1 VAVRSVRL
9 PNVNLT
15 KYVNLDGQWRF
26 CPVVYSGNGR
36 IKPDQVLVNGKPETH
51 TEGAYYIEWY
61 DNGKRKRRS
70 VGKNALD
77 AFAAQKRQAQ
87 VLGAKAHGITVSEG
101 DPTSPTLGEA
111 CEEFLR
117 EIELHRKHK
126 TFLQYST
133 ALTYLKESVGERK
146 RLADVSRKDLL
157 NFVQYIRQEKNLA
170 ERTAWTKLTVAVQL
184 LKSNGIRGLL
194 ARKDWPRFVQ
204 TEPEVYSP
212 EQIQK
217 LLATCDDFRRTLFE
231 FFWMTGFREQEV
243 QRVTWSDVDFTAQ
256 VVRVVAK
263 PDWRPKT
270 WEEREVPMSDRLV
283 QSLQYYRRVAN
294 TKTPYVFSTST
305 GQVCYHFLDMLK
317 KTALEAGLNCGLC
330 DNGTNICAVSPVC
343 DRWYLHKFRATFAT
357 MLLQNTD
364 LATVQRYL
372 GHKDL
377 ASTMRYLRPA
387 RGSTARAKVNDTF
400 APFV

>member
-1 VAVRSVRL
+1 MGAPSIKL
-9 PNVNLT
+9 PSVNLT
-15 KYVNLDGQWRF
+15 KYVKLGGQWRF
-26 CPVVYSGNGR
+26 CPVVFSGNGR
-36 IKPDQVLVNGKPETH
+36 IKPDQVLANGKPETH
-51 TEGAYYIEWY
+51 SEGTYYVEWY
-61 DNGKRKRRS
+61 DSGKRTRRS

-87 VLGAKAHGITVSEG
+87 VLAAKAHGISVEED

-111 CEEFLR
+111 CEDFLH
-117 EIELHRKHK
+117 EIQLHRKRK
-126 TFLQYST
+126 TFQQYST

-146 RLADVSRKDLL
+146 RLAEITRKDLL
-157 NFVQYIRQEKNLA
+157 DFVQFLRQEKQLA
-170 ERTAWTKLTVAVQL
+170 ERTAWTKLTIAVQL

-217 LLATCDDFRRTLFE
+217 LLSSCDDFRRTLFQ

-243 QRVTWSDVDFTAQ
+243 QHVTWNDVDFTAQ

-263 PDWRPKT
+263 RDWRPKT
-270 WEEREVPMSDRLV
+270 WEEREVPMPDKLS
-283 QSLQYYRRVAN
+283 QSLQQHRRLLKTN
-294 TKTPYVFSTST
+294 TVYVFPTST
-305 GQVCYHFLDMLK
+305 GKVCHHFLDMLK
-317 KTALEAGLNCGLC
+317 KAALEAGLNCGLC
-330 DNGTNICAVSPVC
+330 DNGTAICAVSPVC
-343 DRWYLHKFRATFAT
+343 ETWYLHKFRATFAT

-364 LATVQRYL
+364 LPTVQRYL

-377 ASTMRYLRPA
+377 ASTMRYLKPA

-400 APFV
+400 ARFL